1 MGSMRDR
8 LRRGW
13 STPALLL
20 FAGVSASGCVVGTL
34 DGLDGASP
42 IDAAHARQ
50 AVVSGAR
57 RLTRVEYDNTLH
69 DLLGDS
75 SRSGFAE
82 LPEDVNDPFDNNYTT
97 QLPSPSLIEAVEKLA
112 QEAAL
117 RALADPAI
125 HDKIIPCTPT
135 GADDTACLRAFIT
148 TFGRRALRRSLTE
161 GEVQEYLG
169 LQSYAVEGN
178 SFDIGVELVLRAMLQ
193 DVELLY
199 RVEVGTPVV
208 GVPGTFKLDDHEV
221 AMRLSYFLWGST
233 PSDALLDLADAG
245 KLSTPSDVRSAAVT
259 MMTDPSAKE
268 RVNRF
273 HALWLS
279 YHQLPHP
286 PALTSELRAETAA
299 LINRV
304 VFDEPQDYFDLFT
317 FNETFVTD
325 DLAAHYGLPKPGSTT
340 GAWVPYGASGRK
352 GILSH
357 GSVLS
362 AGTKLAD
369 TSPTQR
375 GKFVRNRLLC
385 QEIPPPPS
393 NVKADAPP
401 DSKGASCKID
411 KYKEHAQV
419 GSCKGC
425 HSQMD
430 PIGFG
435 LEGYDSS
442 GVFRTSEIGKPECAI
457 SGDGELA
464 GVGTFN
470 GPAGLA
476 DRLIESGELERCV
489 VTQVYRFAMGR
500 RETAADQGALDDLG
514 ARFKDDKHAFDQL
527 MIELVSADAFGF
539 RKQEE

>member
-1 MGSMRDR
+1 MSDR
-8 LRRGW
+8 LERRW
-13 STPALLL
+13 STAALLL
-20 FAGVSASGCVVGTL
+20 FAGVSASGCVVGNL
-34 DGLDGASP
+34 DGEDSV
-42 IDAAHARQ
+42 DAVHARQ
-50 AVVSGAR
+50 AVESGAR
-57 RLTRVEYDNTLH
+57 RLTRVEYDNTLR
-69 DLLGDS
+69 DLLGDN

-82 LPEDVNDPFDNNYTT
+82 LPEDVNDPFDNNYKT
-97 QLPSPSLIEAVEKLA
+97 QLPSPSLIEAFEKLA

-125 HDKIIPCTPT
+125 HAKIIPCTPM
-135 GADDTACLRAFIT
+135 GPADEACLRKFIT
-148 TFGRRALRRSLTE
+148 TFGRRALRRSLAE
-161 GEVQEYLG
+161 DEIQGYLA
-169 LQSYAVEGN
+169 LQAYAVEGA

-193 DVELLY
+193 DVEFLY
-199 RVEVGTPVV
+199 RVEVGTPVA
-208 GVPGTFKLDDHEV
+208 GAPGTFKLDDHEM
-221 AMRLSYFLWGST
+221 AMRLSYFLWGTT

-245 KLSTPSDVRSAAVT
+245 SLSTPADVRSAAVT
-259 MMTDPSAKE
+259 MMSDPNARE

-279 YHQLPHP
+279 FHQLPHP

-317 FNETFVTD
+317 FNETFLTD
-325 DLAAHYGLPKPGSTT
+325 DLADHYGLPKPGSTT
-340 GAWVPYGASGRK
+340 GAWVPYGSSGRK

-362 AGTKLAD
+362 AGTKFAD

-385 QEIPPPPS
+385 QEIPPPPA

-401 DSKGASCKID
+401 GGVATGCKID
-411 KYKEHAQV
+411 KYKEHAQA

-435 LEGYDSS
+435 LEAYDSG
-442 GVFRTSEIGKPECAI
+442 GVFRSTEIGKPECAI
-457 SGDGELA
+457 SGDGELT

-500 RETAADQGALDDLG
+500 RETTADKSALDDLG
-514 ARFKDDKHAFDQL
+514 AHFKNDKHAFDQL
-527 MIELVSADAFGF
+527 MIELVSTDAFGF
-539 RKQEE
+539 RKQED

>member
-1 MGSMRDR
+1 MSDR
-8 LRRGW
+8 LVRRW
-13 STPALLL
+13 PAAAFLLL
-20 FAGVSASGCVVGTL
+20 FAGVSAPGCVVGDL
-34 DGLDGASP
+34 DGDTSV
-42 IDAAHARQ
+42 DAEHARQ

-57 RLTRVEYDNTLH
+57 RLTRVEYDNTLR
-69 DLLGDS
+69 DLLGDT

-135 GADDTACLRAFIT
+135 GPGDAACLRKFIT
-148 TFGRRALRRSLTE
+148 TFGRRALRRPLAE
-161 GEVQEYLG
+161 EDVLGYLD
-169 LQSYAVEGN
+169 LQAYAVEGGN
-178 SFDIGVELVLRAMLQ
+178 FDIGVELVLRAMLQ
-193 DVELLY
+193 DVEFLY
-199 RVEVGTPVV
+199 RVETGAPVD
-208 GVPGTFKLDDHEV
+208 GAPGTFKLDDH
-221 AMRLSYFLWGST
+221 AMAVRLSYFLWGTT
-233 PSDALLDLADAG
+233 PSDSLLDLADAG
-245 KLSTPSDVRSAAVT
+245 KLSTAADVRSAAVT
-259 MMTDPSAKE
+259 MMTDPNAKE

-304 VFDEPQDYFDLFT
+304 VFEEPQDYFDLFT
-317 FNETFVTD
+317 FNETFLTD
-325 DLAAHYGLPKPGSTT
+325 DLADHYGLPKPGSTT
-340 GAWVPYGASGRK
+340 GAWVSYGTSGRK

-362 AGTKLAD
+362 AGTKFAD

-385 QEIPPPPS
+385 QDIPPPPA

-401 DSKGASCKID
+401 DAAAAGCKID

-435 LEGYDSS
+435 LEAYDGA
-442 GVFRTSEIGKPECAI
+442 GVFRASELGKPECAI
-457 SGDGELA
+457 SGDGELT
-464 GVGTFN
+464 GVGAFN

-489 VTQVYRFAMGR
+489 ITQVYRFAMGR
-500 RETAADQGALDDLG
+500 RETAADSAALTELG
-514 ARFKDDKHAFDQL
+514 AHFKDEKHAFDQL
-527 MIELVSADAFGF
+527 MIELVASDAFGF